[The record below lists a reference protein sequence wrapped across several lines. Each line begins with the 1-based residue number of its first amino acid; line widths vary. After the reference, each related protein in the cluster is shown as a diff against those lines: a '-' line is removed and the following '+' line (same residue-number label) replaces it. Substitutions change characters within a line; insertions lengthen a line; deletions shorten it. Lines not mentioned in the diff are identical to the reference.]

1 MPMGVPMP
9 LQFVKD
15 RNAAGDMPDIKDAA
29 SLNAAIA
36 AVDKAA
42 DPAAVRADCI
52 KAAERLGLEELIP
65 AGWTSSSADKLA
77 SKMMADSNLPPAV
90 RDHP

>member
-9 LQFVKD
+9 PQFVKD

-36 AVDKAA
+36 AVA
-42 DPAAVRADCI
+42 

-65 AGWTSSSADKLA
+65 AGWTTSSADKLA

-90 RDHP
+90 RDHR

>member
-1 MPMGVPMP
+1 M
-9 LQFVKD
+9 K
-15 RNAAGDMPDIKDAA
+15 
-29 SLNAAIA
+29 
-36 AVDKAA
+36 
-42 DPAAVRADCI
+42 ADCI

-65 AGWTSSSADKLA
+65 AGWTTSSADKLA